1 MSTLKVNSI
10 ANNGSAVDF
19 PNGAFNIGGNSI
31 LQGYTSSATEPT
43 SPATGDFWWDSTN
56 EELYQYLNG
65 EFKAIGIVVPTLDVS
80 AFTYDNVSFYV
91 GGQESQPTG
100 VSFKS
105 DGTKLYIVGKNTD
118 TCYQYSLSTAFDIT
132 TASYDNVSQSVSQVS
147 TFPWVLSFSTDGTQF
162 FILDEG
168 NDTIY
173 GYTLTTAWDLS
184 TAQTTGIKY
193 FSVTQDTVPKG
204 FAFNNDGSKMYVV
217 GWTNDSVYQYSLSTA
232 FDISTASYD
241 SKSLS
246 LSATLLNPA
255 SIRFNADGSKAFI
268 HSWNDDTMYQYS
280 LSTAFDISTGSY
292 DSKSLSF
299 SSLDTATLD
308 FEFNA
313 DFSKVYI
320 IGQAGDAVYQYST
333 NF

>member
-1 MSTLKVNSI
+1 MSTLKI
-10 ANNGSAVDF
+10 DELKNNGSAIDL
-19 PNGAFNIGGNSI
+19 PNGIKVGGNEI
-31 LQGYTSSATEPT
+31 VQGYTSSGTEPA
-43 SPATGDFWWDSTN
+43 SPVKGDFWWDSTN

-80 AFTYDNVSFYV
+80 TFTYDNVSFYV

-193 FSVTQDTVPKG
+193 FSVTQDTLPKG

-299 SSLDTATLD
+299 SSLDTATVD